1 MKKELKDQ
9 VIEAISADLAQ
20 YPNFYITDIAGLN
33 AAKTSKLRRTCFED
47 GVKLTVVKNT
57 LLTIALKK
65 LENEEIN
72 SLLDTLKGNTAVMF
86 TEVPNAPAKLI
97 KKLQKEG
104 FEKPVIKSAYVQ
116 ECAFI
121 GEDKLNELAAI
132 KSKNELIGD
141 IIALLQSPIQRIIG
155 GLEHASEG
163 KADDEKVG
171 AAIAAP
177 AAEAETPAEAPAEA
191 EAPAAE

>member
-141 IIALLQSPIQRIIG
+141 IIALLQSPIQRVVSA
-155 GLEHASEG
+155 LENASEG
-163 KADDEKVG
+163 KAETDII
-171 AAIAAP
+171 ASAAAP
-177 AAEAETPAEAPAEA
+177 AAAEA
-191 EAPAAE
+191 EAPAETPAE